1 MLLPKLKG
9 VLPVLHILFAFFC
22 LSGRAEAQV
31 IEVLYME
38 RPPYYHTQNN
48 QPAGFLLEQSL
59 RAFRQAGVEVK
70 IRSLPAKRIL
80 QIVREGQTQVAAIG
94 WFKSKDRLAWASF
107 SSPLYRDQ
115 PLIALHRKKA
125 KDGLG
130 ETSSLSDLFTNPQ
143 LRLGVLDGYSYG
155 DQVDDS
161 IRRLSPPRFVLSG
174 DQVQLVR
181 MLAAG
186 RVDYM
191 LVAPEEVSHLLL
203 SAGENERDFSFTL
216 LADVPEGNTRYI
228 MFSRSV
234 SPEIIRRVNLVL
246 QEAGW

>member
-1 MLLPKLKG
+1 MLQPKLTG
-9 VLPVLHILFAFFC
+9 ILLVLHILFVFFC
-22 LSGRAEAQV
+22 LSGRADAQV

-38 RPPYYHTQNN
+38 RPPYYYTKDHK
-48 QPAGFLLEQSL
+48 PAGFLLEQSL
-59 RAFRQAGVEVK
+59 RVFQKAGVEVRV
-70 IRSLPAKRIL
+70 RSLPAKRIL
-80 QIVREGQTQVAAIG
+80 QIVQEGQAQVAAIG

-191 LVAPEEVSHLLL
+191 LIAPEEVSHLLL